1 MGVAF
6 AFIPIQRGSRD
17 SYTSS
22 ACRIKSTVRVRR
34 IEGTYSVY
42 FIKIDRIPSFDIHYS
57 IFSFLEFPLRLNW
70 PLFRP
75 AAEPMNAEPLNP

>member
-1 MGVAF
+1 MGAAF

-42 FIKIDRIPSFDIHYS
+42 FIKIDRIPSFDIRHSLFDILFFRVSSS
-57 IFSFLEFPLRLNW
+57 IKL
-70 PLFRP
+70 
-75 AAEPMNAEPLNP
+75 AAFQTSG